1 MSQLFLL
8 LQNVH
13 TIVHTFPMKNN
24 FSKPKIYTGGLDISL
39 WNKLSKAEKELAL
52 SKDWYVYFK
61 FRNPVTGK
69 LTRQSNIKS
78 GVNRLKTKEDRMIML
93 EKFQTKI
100 LFLLEQ
106 GFNPYQD
113 NSLLEEK
120 LNGKKELNKETE
132 IKAPKKENIKV
143 EIEVSSIEKTEKEK
157 SIREAFEFGLSI
169 KKNVLGKTSYSGFQG
184 RINRFLNW
192 LDENASTKDSIS
204 ILTKKTIINYLNYVL
219 ENTLLVLT

>member
-1 MSQLFLL
+1 MR
-8 LQNVH
+8 N
-13 TIVHTFPMKNN
+13 
-24 FSKPKIYTGGLDISL
+24 SKQKIFFY
-39 WNKLSKAEKELAL
+39 
-52 SKDWYVYFK
+52 Y
-61 FRNPVTGK
+61 
-69 LTRQSNIKS
+69 
-78 GVNRLKTKEDRMIML
+78 
-93 EKFQTKI
+93 
-100 LFLLEQ
+100 
-106 GFNPYQD
+106 PYQD